1 MGGDKQAL
9 FVFKVG
15 HSVHRKSKP
24 TITKT
29 HHWRCYV
36 ESWNKKYP
44 LSAFVEKVTFKLHD
58 TFENPK
64 QIVRKAP
71 FAIEEDGFGNFQL
84 LIEVNFLDLVTSF
97 TYDITLFERSEL
109 HAYRTVRL
117 DTAPEDW
124 PRFTRLGGIAIP
136 VSATQADVQQLLRS
150 IQTTPNQE
158 ALHAYSFFP
167 HLADDP
173 AVPTSLTAP
182 ALPDRGTISPGKN
195 RPSREARSQALANLG
210 VPLVAS
216 DSQARRVS
224 PVHSQSSA
232 AAAVAGHSEN
242 ATSAV
247 ANVSTSLEAASTLQK
262 HKKKLQLKHE
272 AQLLWEQ
279 EHQNQPVGAPPRGAS
294 LLPQQLPPPSAPAP
308 PPLASSAQ
316 PQKERLVLKLSIS
329 ELESKGFRVSKKSKK
344 ERKHES
350 LSGGGGVGSGG
361 SSSGGSISRRHKH
374 RLRTTDSPAAISDQV
389 ASCTPSPA
397 RSAGGTSRAPL
408 PPVEQAPRERY
419 ASTTTGL
426 PPSPSASSPAL
437 SGRKRGA
444 GGGKPAALTA
454 TLLSC
459 SSASAASPDQQKSAR
474 AAETQEEDETGGMAA
489 TAEDEGSEDGPQEQL
504 PLPRKL
510 SQPRLEQAASPF
522 GVSGTRMSGDGAR
535 KTAVADPVKGCPV
548 TAAAGIT
555 GKRSNYSRDEV
566 RHHRKSA
573 ASTVKSDRQSSD
585 KRNPEENRRLA
596 KEEVTGTTGEDP
608 FQNTTEE
615 ATMMWISR
623 LNGGPQPLVSPL
635 SPAASHSSDSE
646 EVGAEQQAM
655 KESDVRAGSQRSTG
669 APAETSKNSIKKAPT
684 TVATAGRGSSKPSSL
699 KRPAP
704 VASESVP
711 PPTTAK
717 RKNRKSSP
725 QQMEPPPA
733 PSPSAHSVSS
743 ADSSTPPMS
752 VEEPCVEMPQDAR
765 GRRCVVKAD
774 EQQQHSDPEAD
785 EGEVLCLDNDALELL
800 FERLLRLENAAL
812 AQRMGYLLLKYTAS
826 AGNQSKADRRPAGA
840 ELLHSGP
847 PAQMIAFDLRRLPL
861 DCIIQLVE
869 LITEDESL
877 AAAAASANHSEA
889 LRKPGSGTAAGA
901 RDEPAAT
908 ASGKT
913 QTAKEMTSV

>member
-1 MGGDKQAL
+1 M
-9 FVFKVG
+9 
-15 HSVHRKSKP
+15 
-24 TITKT
+24 
-29 HHWRCYV
+29 
-36 ESWNKKYP
+36 
-44 LSAFVEKVTFKLHD
+44 
-58 TFENPK
+58 
-64 QIVRKAP
+64 
-71 FAIEEDGFGNFQL
+71 
-84 LIEVNFLDLVTSF
+84 IEVNFLDLVTSF

-167 HLADDP
+167 HLAD
-173 AVPTSLTAP
+173 VT
-182 ALPDRGTISPGKN
+182 LPDRGTISPGKN

-573 ASTVKSDRQSSD
+573 ASTVKLHLGQETCPDVSILGGLEAAD
-585 KRNPEENRRLA
+585 KYEAFKLAFWNRTDLKTPTLAIDNACENRRLA

-699 KRPAP
+699 SR
-704 VASESVP
+704 S
-711 PPTTAK
+711 
-717 RKNRKSSP
+717 NCN
-725 QQMEPPPA
+725 
-733 PSPSAHSVSS
+733 PSF
-743 ADSSTPPMS
+743 
-752 VEEPCVEMPQDAR
+752 C
-765 GRRCVVKAD
+765 
-774 EQQQHSDPEAD
+774 
-785 EGEVLCLDNDALELL
+785 DNIHIT
-800 FERLLRLENAAL
+800 RLENPVVYDFFL
-812 AQRMGYLLLKYTAS
+812 SLY
-826 AGNQSKADRRPAGA
+826 
-840 ELLHSGP
+840 GP
-847 PAQMIAFDLRRLPL
+847 TL
-861 DCIIQLVE
+861 
-869 LITEDESL
+869 
-877 AAAAASANHSEA
+877 
-889 LRKPGSGTAAGA
+889 
-901 RDEPAAT
+901 
-908 ASGKT
+908 
-913 QTAKEMTSV
+913 